1 MRRLVGWFI
10 VVVMCLVWLGYGNR
24 TETPE
29 PLLGVYSP
37 TISRVPD
44 SAPVGVA
51 ASELRQTLLSPIGQQ
66 FLSKVVPNEAG
77 VLWLALVLA
86 LAVAFDFVQPKNTHN
101 VDLALLL
108 APGVLFFNVLGFIDV
123 IQRPVYRTLLGAVF
137 SLVFAVFCALI
148 ARALWRGWRPTRW
161 SWQPNLPLR
170 ALATLTAVLLT
181 CNAVAALVRTPDDAG
196 YFVNL
201 GAQRLRER
209 VRLPYGDPLLTG
221 TPGAAYGPVLYVAHV
236 PFQLAVAPHG
246 VNRKSPAKPALTP
259 EDPYFLPPAL
269 ATRLCTI
276 FFQLIA
282 VVSLV
287 AAGSRLSGRRDVGW
301 ALAALYCG
309 SPYIMGVGGS
319 DFFIGGMTF
328 ISHIG
333 PAAITLAAF
342 ALVPQPVWAGV
353 LLATGAGAGFYPAF
367 MFPVWAAHWL
377 QNRQQLLR
385 FVVGFAV
392 AGLIIAGATYALSRP
407 AEGKTRLQ
415 TIMTDTLG
423 HHTDPSGYGSSPF
436 GFWGQ
441 RGGIRAWMIE
451 PLVGQS
457 SLASPTYLLFFALI
471 GLSTFVARQG
481 TDRSLALTTGVV
493 AAAASLVKIHP
504 TGSYVAW
511 CFGFF
516 LLGLLGADAA
526 GREQAADRADIVPH
540 HRS

>member
-1 MRRLVGWFI
+1 MRRLVGGI
-10 VVVMCLVWLGYGNR
+10 VVVVICLVWLGYGNR

-37 TISRVPD
+37 TIGRVPD
-44 SAPVGVA
+44 RAPVGVA

-66 FLSKVVPNEAG
+66 FLTRVVPNEAG
-77 VLWLALVLA
+77 VLWLALVVA
-86 LAVAFDFVQPKNTHN
+86 LAIAFDFAQPRNTHN
-101 VDLALLL
+101 LDLALLL

-123 IQRPVYRTLLGAVF
+123 IQRPVYRTLLEAVF

-148 ARALWRGWRPTRW
+148 GRALWRGWRPTSW
-161 SWQPNLPLR
+161 PWQPNLPLR

-181 CNAVAALVRTPDDAG
+181 CNAMAALVRPPDDAG

-209 VRLPYGDPLLTG
+209 GRLPFGDPLLTG
-221 TPGAAYGPVLYVAHV
+221 TPGAAYGPVLYAAHV
-236 PFQLAVAPHG
+236 PFQLLVAPHG
-246 VNRKSPAKPALTP
+246 VNKRSPAKPALTP
-259 EDPYFLPPAL
+259 EDPYYLPPAL

-287 AAGSRLSGRRDVGW
+287 VAGTRLSGRRDVGW
-301 ALAALYCG
+301 AMAALYCG
-309 SPYIMGVGGS
+309 SPYIMGVGGTE
-319 DFFIGGMTF
+319 FFIGGMTF

-342 ALVPQPVWAGV
+342 ALVPQPIWAGV

-377 QNRQQLLR
+377 KDRQQLIR
-385 FVVGFAV
+385 FVAGFAV
-392 AGLIIAGATYALSRP
+392 AGLIIAGATYSLSRP
-407 AEGKTRLQ
+407 AEGMTRLQ

-436 GFWGQ
+436 GFWAQ

-451 PLVGQS
+451 PLVGRS
-457 SLASPTYLLFFALI
+457 SLASPAYLLFFALI
-471 GLSTFVARQG
+471 AASAVIARNG
-481 TDRSLALTTGVV
+481 SERSLALTTGAV
-493 AAAASLVKIHP
+493 AATASLVKIHP

-516 LLGLLGADAA
+516 LLGFLAADASR
-526 GREQAADRADIVPH
+526 RERAAQ
-540 HRS
+540 RSDNGSALH